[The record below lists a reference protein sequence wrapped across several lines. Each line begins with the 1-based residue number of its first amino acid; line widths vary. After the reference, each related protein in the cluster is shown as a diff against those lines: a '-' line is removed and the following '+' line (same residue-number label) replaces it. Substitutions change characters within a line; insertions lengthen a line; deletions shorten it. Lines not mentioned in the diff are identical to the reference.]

1 MEQAV
6 LSAANA
12 ASAEMSR
19 IDLDSSSLH
28 GSLRDPV
35 IDSLNLLNEI
45 IDRYPNAISFGPG
58 APHRRFLEDL
68 DVTPYIQRYVEYL
81 KQEKGLGE
89 TAIQRHLYQYGPS
102 QGQITELVSRAL
114 LRDFGVNV
122 PPQSIVMTVGC
133 QEAMWLALRALF
145 ATPADVLAVVQPCF
159 VGIVGAARL
168 LNLEVQAVDEGED
181 GVDIDQLSTAC
192 RRARAAGK
200 HIRAVY
206 VAPDYSNP
214 SGTLMSVA
222 ARHELLQ
229 LAEKED
235 FFLLEDNAYG
245 FTAAQGAAHPP
256 LKALDRNA
264 RVIYLGTFAKICVP
278 GVRVGFAVADQRVRH
293 GETHRYLAQE
303 LATIKSMLT
312 VNTSPI
318 CQAIVGG
325 MLLEHETSLTA
336 LAQEKGAFYRDNLQ
350 CLLDALERHLGPRGN
365 SPYHV
370 SWNVPQGGFFVR
382 VQTSFIVDEEMLKLS
397 AERHGVLWTPMA
409 NFMLGGAQ
417 SRELRLSCSYL
428 TREQIEEGVPRL
440 ARFIEDANGS
450 ARRA

>member
-1 MEQAV
+1 M
-6 LSAANA
+6 A
-12 ASAEMSR
+12 ASPFSDAGADTWNVE
-19 IDLDSSSLH
+19 LDPSSLH

-58 APHRRFLEDL
+58 APNRRFLEGL
-68 DVTPYIQRYVEYL
+68 DVTPYIERYIGYL
-81 KQEKGLGE
+81 KAEKGLND
-89 TAIQRHLYQYGPS
+89 AAVQRHLYQYGPS
-102 QGQITELVSRAL
+102 QGQITELVSRAM
-114 LRDFGVNV
+114 LRDYGVHA

-168 LNLEVQAVDEGED
+168 LDLEVQAVDEGED
-181 GVDIDQLSTAC
+181 GVDIDQLSMAC
-192 RRARAAGK
+192 RSARGAGK
-200 HIRAVY
+200 RIRAVY
-206 VAPDYSNP
+206 VAPDFSNP
-214 SGTLMSVA
+214 SGTLMSLA
-222 ARHELLQ
+222 ARRKLLQ
-229 LAEKED
+229 LAEEEN

-245 FTAAQGAAHPP
+245 FTATHDMAHLP

-278 GVRVGFAVADQRVRH
+278 GVRVGFAVADQRV
-293 GETHRYLAQE
+293 GEGATQRFLAQE

-325 MLLEHETSLTA
+325 MLLEHETSLQA
-336 LAQEKGAFYRDNLQ
+336 LARDKGAFYRENMQ
-350 CLLDALERHLGPRGN
+350 WLLEALERYLGPCGH
-365 SPYHV
+365 SPHQV
-370 SWNVPQGGFFVR
+370 SWNTPQGGFFVR
-382 VQTSFIVDEEMLKLS
+382 VQTSFLVDEAMLELS
-397 AERHGVLWTPMA
+397 AQRYGVLWTPMA
-409 NFMLGGAQ
+409 NFLLGGAQ

-428 TREQIEEGVPRL
+428 NREQIDEGVRRL
-440 ARFIEDANGS
+440 SRFIEDANGS
-450 ARRA
+450 ARRI